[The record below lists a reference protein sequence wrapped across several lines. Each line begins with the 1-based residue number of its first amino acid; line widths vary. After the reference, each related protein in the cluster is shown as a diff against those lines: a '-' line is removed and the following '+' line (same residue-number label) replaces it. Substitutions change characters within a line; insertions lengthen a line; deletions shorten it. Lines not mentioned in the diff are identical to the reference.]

1 MGSPHYS
8 NNMTAKATDSSCSS
22 EKTNASLSQRQT
34 HTTSTSV
41 CEPLSLDKQQASLD
55 SKNPSIAK
63 VEPFSHQPL
72 ASCAKSSSSV
82 CTPSLPGK
90 ISTDTNI
97 QVKAED
103 QMVSLC
109 NSLPTDLI
117 TRINNSELSTPSHQ
131 CHAAQD
137 GLMTIY
143 AANGGGELRPI
154 ITTICS
160 CQLRQ
165 RALKYVD
172 KGKTKDDSIVLDSDD
187 EEEKE
192 DIVPVDSIINQ
203 GIFKRVQ
210 SV

>member
-8 NNMTAKATDSSCSS
+8 HNAMAKVTDSACSS

-34 HTTSTSV
+34 YSTSTGVS
-41 CEPLSLDKQQASLD
+41 EPLSLDKQHVSLD

-72 ASCAKSSSSV
+72 ASNIKSSMNV
-82 CTPSLPGK
+82 CTPSVAGK
-90 ISTDTNI
+90 ISTDTNV

-109 NSLPTDLI
+109 NSLPTDPVM
-117 TRINNSELSTPSHQ
+117 RINDTELSAPDHQ
-131 CHAAQD
+131 CQASEN

-143 AANGGGELRPI
+143 AANGDGGLRPI

-172 KGKTKDDSIVLDSDD
+172 RGKTKGDSIVLDSD
-187 EEEKE
+187 EEEDKK
-192 DIVPVDSIINQ
+192 DIVPVHNIINQ
-203 GIFKRVQ
+203 GIF
-210 SV
+210 